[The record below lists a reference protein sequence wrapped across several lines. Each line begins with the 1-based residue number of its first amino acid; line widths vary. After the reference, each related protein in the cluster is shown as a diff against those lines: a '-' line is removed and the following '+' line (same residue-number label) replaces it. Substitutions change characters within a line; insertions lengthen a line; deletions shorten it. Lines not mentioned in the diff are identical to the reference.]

1 MSIRVAALMRPSTWR
16 LKKDAGRGLS
26 TMVGDLRT
34 PDPTLALH
42 GATKQYADARTASQA
57 RYDLNDVPFSTNVAN
72 TNKWYPPNG
81 QQFPVTGINV
91 TRGKCTI
98 WPMWVG
104 TRGWEFDGLICR
116 VATAGAAGSVARM
129 GIYTLDRTNGFL
141 PTALLIDAG
150 TVATTTTGPKSIVF
164 SAITVAV
171 GTLWIGLAIQW
182 EGTVPPALALFPG
195 NGAGTGGYPPLFGV
209 TGFPSTG
216 SGVQQCGLNHTST
229 VADGALPGAS
239 EFANFAPATFSV
251 MPLVKVRRTV
261 VIPA

>member
-1 MSIRVAALMRPSTWR
+1 MSVRVAAMIRPSTWR

-26 TMVGDLRT
+26 TMVGSLRT

-42 GATKQYADARTASQA
+42 GATKQYTDARTASQA
-57 RYDLNDVPFSTNVAN
+57 RYDLNDVPFSNTAVN

-81 QQFPVTGINV
+81 QLFPVSGINV

-116 VATAGAAGSVARM
+116 VATLGGAGSVVRM
-129 GIYTLDRTNGFL
+129 GIYALDRTNLFK
-141 PTALLIDAG
+141 PTSLLIDAG
-150 TVATTTTGPKSIVF
+150 TVAATTTGVKSITF
-164 SAITVAV
+164 APITIAV

-182 EGTVPPALALFPG
+182 EGTVPPALALLPG

-216 SGVQQCGLNHTST
+216 LGVQQCALNHTGT

-239 EFANFAPATFSV
+239 EFANFAPAAFTV
-251 MPLVKVRRTV
+251 TPLVKVRRTV